1 MTERLARSAGLVGL
15 GTLGSRVLG
24 LVRNWVLSGYFGA
37 GDTMDAFNVAARFPT
52 LLREL
57 FAEGAMSAAF
67 VPTFTRYLTNQGKPA
82 AWRLGS
88 QVLNALVVV
97 TGALVLLGI
106 VFATPLVRLYASEYA
121 SVPGKLELTTSLTR
135 ITLPFLTLVALAAVL
150 MGMLNALRRFFIP
163 ALSPAMFNVVLIA
176 SAMASQWLGPR
187 VGIDPITCLAGGF
200 TLGGLAQMAVQWPK
214 LQREGFRH
222 QWVLDLRDAGLRE
235 VLLLMGPGTLGQAA
249 AQINLL
255 VNTWLAT
262 SQGTGAVSWLNN
274 AFQLMYMPIGIFGVS
289 VATAAIPDLSR
300 HAARGSHDGMRATL
314 SSAMRLMFML
324 SVPSCLGLMALSVPI
339 VELTLEHGR
348 FTHADTVAV
357 ASALVL
363 YAPGLI
369 GYSLVKIVSP
379 TFYALQDARTPVL
392 VSVLTILANLV
403 LNVSLVGVLGYKG
416 LALGT
421 ALAAIVNAS
430 LLMFILSRRIGGLE
444 AARVSRSF
452 AKIAVASVL
461 MAVAAYYAEA
471 WLHRLAPAPS
481 IWMRSVRVF
490 GAIGIGVGVL
500 AAAAAAL
507 RLEEF
512 QLAMKR
518 VLDRLK

>member
-1 MTERLARSAGLVGL
+1 VGL

-37 GDTMDAFNVAARFPT
+37 GDTMDAFNVAARIPT

-67 VPTFTRYLTNQGKPA
+67 VPTFTRYLTNEGKPA

-88 QVLNALVVV
+88 QVLNALLIV
-97 TGALVLLGI
+97 TGSLVALGVI
-106 VFATPLVRLYASEYA
+106 FAGPLVRLYASEYA
-121 SVPGKLELTTSLTR
+121 AVPGKIQLTTSLTR
-135 ITLPFLTLVALAAVL
+135 LTLPFLMLVALAAVL

-163 ALSPAMFNVVLIA
+163 ALSPATFNLVLIV
-176 SAMASQWLGPR
+176 SAIASQWIGPR
-187 VGIDPITCLAGGF
+187 IGVEPILGLAAGF

-214 LQREGFRH
+214 LRQEGFRH
-222 QWVLDLRDAGLRE
+222 QWVLNFRDPGLRE
-235 VLLLMGPGTLGQAA
+235 VLILMGPGTLGQAA

-300 HAARGSHDGMRATL
+300 YAALGSYDGMRSTL

-324 SVPSCLGLMALSVPI
+324 SVPSCLGLIALAVPI
-339 VELTLEHGR
+339 AELTLEHGR
-348 FTHADTVAV
+348 FTHADTLAV
-357 ASALVL
+357 ATALQL

-392 VSVLTILANLV
+392 VSVVTILANLV
-403 LNVSLVGVLGYKG
+403 LNVTLVNALGYKG

-430 LLMFILSRRIGGLE
+430 LLVVVLSRRIGGVDG
-444 AARVSRSF
+444 ARVAGSF
-452 AKIAVASVL
+452 ARIAAASVA
-461 MAVAAYYAEA
+461 MAATAYYAEA
-471 WLHRLAPAPS
+471 WLHHLAPAPS
-481 IWMRSVRVF
+481 IAMRAARVL
-490 GAIGIGVGVL
+490 GAITLGMTVL
-500 AAAAAAL
+500 AVSAWAL
-507 RLEEF
+507 RIEEF
-512 QLAMKR
+512 RQATSR
-518 VLDRLK
+518 VLSRFK

>member
-37 GDTMDAFNVAARFPT
+37 GNTMDAFNVAARIPT
-52 LLREL
+52 LLRDL

-67 VPTFTRYLTNQGKPA
+67 VPTFTRYLTNDGKPA

-88 QVLNALVVV
+88 QVLNALIIV
-97 TGALVLLGI
+97 TGALVLLG
-106 VFATPLVRLYASEYA
+106 VLFAGPLVRLYASEYA
-121 SVPGKLELTTSLTR
+121 TVPGKIELTISLTR
-135 ITLPFLTLVALAAVL
+135 LTLPFLVLVALAAAL

-163 ALSPAMFNVVLIA
+163 ALSPAMFNLVLIM
-176 SAMASQWLGPR
+176 SAVASQWIGPR
-187 VGIDPITCLAGGF
+187 IGIEPIMGLAAGF
-200 TLGGLAQMAVQWPK
+200 TLGGLAQMLVQWPR
-214 LQREGFRH
+214 LRQEGFRH
-222 QWVLDLRDAGLRE
+222 QWVLNFRDPGLRE
-235 VLLLMGPGTLGQAA
+235 VLILMGPGTLGQAA

-300 HAARGSHDGMRATL
+300 YAALGSHDGMRTTL

-324 SVPSCLGLMALSVPI
+324 SVPSCLGLVGLAVPI
-339 VELTLEHGR
+339 SELTLEHGR
-348 FTHADTVAV
+348 FTHADTIAV
-357 ASALVL
+357 ARALQL

-369 GYSLVKIVSP
+369 GYSLVKIISP

-392 VSVLTILANLV
+392 VSVLTILVNLA
-403 LNVSLVGVLGYKG
+403 LNVILVNQMGYKG

-421 ALAAIVNAS
+421 SLAALVNAS
-430 LLMFILSRRIGGLE
+430 LLIVVLSRRIGGIDG
-444 AARVSRSF
+444 ARVFTSF
-452 AKIAVASVL
+452 AKIVAASLV

-471 WLHRLAPAPS
+471 WLHHLLPAPS
-481 IWMRSVRVF
+481 IAMRAVRVL
-490 GAIGIGVGVL
+490 GAIGLGVGVL
-500 AAAAAAL
+500 AASAMAL
-507 RLEEF
+507 GLEEF
-512 QLAMKR
+512 RQAMSR
-518 VLDRLK
+518 VLSRFK

>member
-88 QVLNALVVV
+88 QVLNALFIV
-97 TGALVLLGI
+97 TGALVLLGV
-106 VFATPLVRLYASEYA
+106 VFAVPLVRLYASEYA

-176 SAMASQWLGPR
+176 SAMASQWLGPHL
-187 VGIDPITCLAGGF
+187 GINPITCLAAGF
-200 TLGGLAQMAVQWPK
+200 TLGGVAQMAVQWPK
-214 LQREGFRH
+214 LRSEGYRH
-222 QWVLDLRDAGLRE
+222 QWALDLRDPGLRE
-235 VLLLMGPGTLGQAA
+235 VLILMGPGTLGQAA

-289 VATAAIPDLSR
+289 VATAAIPDLS
-300 HAARGSHDGMRATL
+300 
-314 SSAMRLMFML
+314 
-324 SVPSCLGLMALSVPI
+324 
-339 VELTLEHGR
+339 
-348 FTHADTVAV
+348 
-357 ASALVL
+357 
-363 YAPGLI
+363 
-369 GYSLVKIVSP
+369 
-379 TFYALQDARTPVL
+379 
-392 VSVLTILANLV
+392 
-403 LNVSLVGVLGYKG
+403 
-416 LALGT
+416 
-421 ALAAIVNAS
+421 
-430 LLMFILSRRIGGLE
+430 
-444 AARVSRSF
+444 
-452 AKIAVASVL
+452 
-461 MAVAAYYAEA
+461 
-471 WLHRLAPAPS
+471 
-481 IWMRSVRVF
+481 
-490 GAIGIGVGVL
+490 
-500 AAAAAAL
+500 
-507 RLEEF
+507 
-512 QLAMKR
+512 
-518 VLDRLK
+518 